1 MSVNY
6 GFSGATVTAMRLV
19 VLVAVVLSLAA
30 CGDGEEMSTGV
41 SPDANS
47 TTESPDVLASE
58 EQRPG
63 ESTPDPKYLVVRL
76 SDLPPGFS
84 LVAGETIP
92 TRLESVLGDPGS
104 TGIAV
109 AIRRERIS
117 GFQTSVWSP
126 ERGRFECGVALYRSR
141 AGAKEIFALR
151 RARLRGF
158 VRVSLRGR
166 LTPVESLG
174 DEATVGRFTAG
185 RFDVLAVSWRHRNV
199 LVSCSTLDSG
209 AADPKQ
215 LMTVVRAQQKRIA
228 TMLG

>member
-1 MSVNY
+1 MGVNY
-6 GFSGATVTAMRLV
+6 CFSGATVTAMRLI
-19 VLVAVVLSLAA
+19 VLGAVVLSLAA
-30 CGDGEEMSTGV
+30 CGEGEEMSGV

-47 TTESPDVLASE
+47 TTESPDVLASQQ
-58 EQRPG
+58 QRPG
-63 ESTPDPKYLVVRL
+63 ESTPDPKYLLVRL

-84 LVAGETIP
+84 LVPGETIP
-92 TRLESVLGDPGS
+92 TRLESVHGDPGS

-126 ERGRFECGVALYRSR
+126 ERRRFECGVALYRSR

-151 RARLRGF
+151 RARLRAF

-166 LTPVESLG
+166 LTPVERLG
-174 DEATVGRFTAG
+174 DEATVGRFDAG
-185 RFDVLAVSWRHRNV
+185 RFDIVAVSWRHRNV

-209 AADPKQ
+209 AADPTQ